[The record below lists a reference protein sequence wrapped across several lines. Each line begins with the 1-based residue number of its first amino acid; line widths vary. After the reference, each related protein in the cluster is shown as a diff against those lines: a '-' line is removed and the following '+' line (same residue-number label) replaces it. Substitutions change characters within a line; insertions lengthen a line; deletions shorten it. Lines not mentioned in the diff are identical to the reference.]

1 MREGDVVSKKRSA
14 PVKTG
19 ARHPKQ
25 QPPTPSPGPE
35 TKWRLLVIAVLL
47 VVVTAAAYWQS
58 LGCGFIDTFD
68 DAAYVSKNPFVARGI
83 NAESIRWAFTTFRC
97 TNWHPLTWLSL
108 MVDYQLY
115 GLDARGYHLNNLLFH
130 VANALLLFAVL
141 RRMTGAVW
149 RSGFVAALFAVHP
162 LHVES
167 VAWVA
172 ERKDVLSTFFWL
184 VTMLAY
190 VSYAR
195 RPSVA
200 RYLGV
205 AAAFGLGL
213 MAKPM
218 LVTLPIVLFLLDYWP
233 LGRLSLRWRLVW
245 EKLPLVAMSVGSC
258 VITMIAQGSGGA
270 VQGLGQLGFVYR
282 IGNAAVSYAAYL
294 WKMIWPARL
303 AAFYPHPE
311 TDLPIWQAVGAGLA
325 LAVVTIL
332 VVRAGRRRPY
342 LPVGWLWY
350 LITLVPVI
358 GLVQVGLQGMADRYT
373 YMTMT
378 GVFIIAAWGVPDL
391 VSQCC
396 RVRPG
401 LLRAA
406 AAVIVAI
413 LAVCTW
419 FQVGTWRDADTL
431 FGHAS
436 RVVPNNAVAFERI
449 GQTLEDEQRYD
460 EAIDCYSK
468 AIRIR
473 PRFAQARMA
482 LGRALISAGKVDE
495 GLDELGKA
503 LRLGFDCAVER
514 HNLACGYYAAGDLN
528 AAEEQCRMAL
538 RLDPTYAPSE
548 NTLGVILGRRGRPDD
563 AIALLRSALAHDP
576 SCPDPHQN
584 LAMCYLAKRDYQAAW
599 AEINAYRAAGREP
612 DPGLVEAV
620 SAGMTEPR

>member
-130 VANALLLFAVL
+130 VANALLLFAVF

-213 MAKPM
+213 MA
-218 LVTLPIVLFLLDYWP
+218 
-233 LGRLSLRWRLVW
+233 
-245 EKLPLVAMSVGSC
+245 
-258 VITMIAQGSGGA
+258 
-270 VQGLGQLGFVYR
+270 
-282 IGNAAVSYAAYL
+282 
-294 WKMIWPARL
+294 
-303 AAFYPHPE
+303 
-311 TDLPIWQAVGAGLA
+311 
-325 LAVVTIL
+325 
-332 VVRAGRRRPY
+332 
-342 LPVGWLWY
+342 
-350 LITLVPVI
+350 
-358 GLVQVGLQGMADRYT
+358 
-373 YMTMT
+373 
-378 GVFIIAAWGVPDL
+378 
-391 VSQCC
+391 
-396 RVRPG
+396 
-401 LLRAA
+401 
-406 AAVIVAI
+406 
-413 LAVCTW
+413 
-419 FQVGTWRDADTL
+419 
-431 FGHAS
+431 
-436 RVVPNNAVAFERI
+436 
-449 GQTLEDEQRYD
+449 
-460 EAIDCYSK
+460 
-468 AIRIR
+468 
-473 PRFAQARMA
+473 
-482 LGRALISAGKVDE
+482 
-495 GLDELGKA
+495 
-503 LRLGFDCAVER
+503 
-514 HNLACGYYAAGDLN
+514 
-528 AAEEQCRMAL
+528 
-538 RLDPTYAPSE
+538 
-548 NTLGVILGRRGRPDD
+548 
-563 AIALLRSALAHDP
+563 
-576 SCPDPHQN
+576 
-584 LAMCYLAKRDYQAAW
+584 
-599 AEINAYRAAGREP
+599 
-612 DPGLVEAV
+612 
-620 SAGMTEPR
+620 